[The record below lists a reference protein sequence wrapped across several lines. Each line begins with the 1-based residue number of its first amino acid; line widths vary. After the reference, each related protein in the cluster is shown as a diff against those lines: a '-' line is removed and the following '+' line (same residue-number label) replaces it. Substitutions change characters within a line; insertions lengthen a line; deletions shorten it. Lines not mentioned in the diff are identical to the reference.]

1 MTIQAELTDKLFEV
15 AQSIEE
21 TDLYMYTVAADLDFH
36 FCSQPFTGSHGGG
49 GGGCKYG
56 HAQDARHFTS
66 EQVEEYYLTGEVSMA
81 DLEDNLETMNELL
94 DTIKELESLVE
105 KYEVN

>member
-1 MTIQAELTDKLFEV
+1 
-15 AQSIEE
+15 
-21 TDLYMYTVAADLDFH
+21 
-36 FCSQPFTGSHGGG
+36 
-49 GGGCKYG
+49 
-56 HAQDARHFTS
+56 
-66 EQVEEYYLTGEVSMA
+66 MA